1 MTIGSVWSVIRKMKM
16 YDVNGI
22 YKDKNICKAVVDNYS
37 ENEIKVELWYKKDNF
52 NNISLGQE
60 HYNTIQLLYINREDS
75 LSMLFNKKD
84 GTTARKYL
92 KILDLKII
100 KKVI

>member
-1 MTIGSVWSVIRKMKM
+1 MKM
-16 YDVNGI
+16 YDVEGI
-22 YKDKNICKAVVDNYS
+22 YNNKAIQKAVVDNYS
-37 ENEIKVELWYKKDNF
+37 DDEIKVELWHKKDNF
-52 NNISLGQE
+52 SNIPLGQE

>member
-1 MTIGSVWSVIRKMKM
+1 MKM
-16 YDVNGI
+16 YQVNGI
-22 YKDKNICKAVVDNYS
+22 YNNKNICKAVVDNYS
-37 ENEIKVELWYKKDNF
+37 ENEIKVELWYEKDNF
-52 NNISLGQE
+52 NSIPLGQE
-60 HYNTIQLLYINREDS
+60 HYDTIMLTYNNRRDY

-92 KILDLKII
+92 KMLNLKII